1 MGNIIEAEG
10 LSKVY
15 LRGKE
20 KIHALGGIDLS
31 IVKGEFVS
39 VMGPSGSGKTTLLNL
54 LSCLDTATSGS
65 LRIKKR
71 DVGGLPENKLVK
83 FRREYMGFVFQQFFL
98 LPTLTVHENVG
109 LPLLFRKKRTESS
122 KIESILKTVGLE
134 DRADHL
140 PSQLSGGEMQRV
152 AIGRALI
159 NEPEIIFADE
169 PTGNLDS
176 TTGKAIFHLFRN
188 LNQKNITMVVVTH
201 NQELAETADRIIHLL
216 DGKILSV
223 PEKNKPNIV

>member
-1 MGNIIEAEG
+1 MGNVIEAEG

-71 DVGGLPENKLVK
+71 DVSGLPENKLVK

-98 LPTLTVHENVG
+98 LPTLTVQGG
-109 LPLLFRKKRTESS
+109 LKMLNH
-122 KIESILKTVGLE
+122 LKG
-134 DRADHL
+134 
-140 PSQLSGGEMQRV
+140 
-152 AIGRALI
+152 
-159 NEPEIIFADE
+159 
-169 PTGNLDS
+169 
-176 TTGKAIFHLFRN
+176 
-188 LNQKNITMVVVTH
+188 
-201 NQELAETADRIIHLL
+201 
-216 DGKILSV
+216 
-223 PEKNKPNIV
+223 